1 MSQDSFVSD
10 LRLDFLNTLGNYFPL
25 LLEKNK
31 VTNKQLANLIRN
43 TSKWHHLSGKEMQIL
58 SVLREYLN
66 E

>member
-1 MSQDSFVSD
+1 MSQDSFVSN
-10 LRLDFLNTLGNYFPL
+10 LRLDFLNTLGGYFPL

-43 TSKWHHLSGKEMQIL
+43 TSKCHYLSGKEMQIL